1 VSAPSE
7 TKKAKAPARFNTG
20 PYLILITDRRRLGGE
35 IRMVPRPRLSVP
47 KNPETKPQ
55 RTTGMIHRAA
65 RFATEYE
72 ARKFL
77 RKLDRLSR
85 YCYTVS
91 TL

>member
-1 VSAPSE
+1 MYGLRVIAVSGGKDSTAE
-7 TKKAKAPARFNTG
+7 GRFF
-20 PYLILITDRRRLGGE
+20 ILITDRRRLGAE

-55 RTTGMIHRAA
+55 RTTRMIHRAA
-65 RFATEYE
+65 RFATEKE

-77 RKLDRLSR
+77 RKLERLGR
-85 YCYTVS
+85 YCYTIS

>member
-1 VSAPSE
+1 MAKLKE
-7 TKKAKAPARFNTG
+7 EKKAKAPARLNTG
-20 PYLILITDRRRLGGE
+20 PYFILITDRRRLGGE

-65 RFATEYE
+65 RFATEKE

-77 RKLDRLSR
+77 RKLGRLSR

>member
-1 VSAPSE
+1 
-7 TKKAKAPARFNTG
+7 
-20 PYLILITDRRRLGGE
+20 
-35 IRMVPRPRLSVP
+35 MVPRPRLSVP

-55 RTTGMIHRAA
+55 RTTRMIHRAA
-65 RFATEYE
+65 RFATEKE

-77 RKLDRLSR
+77 RKLDRLGR